1 MSILQN
7 EQVQAA
13 LIALIVVGLN
23 ALAQWVRSKVSMTR
37 IVDDYWCYIQQVAE
51 IVRNEVADALKAST
65 LSSSVLGSIVQRGVV
80 RFVDNYKLNE
90 GKEPTET
97 QVKAAGGFS
106 TIARVR
112 QALDVGV
119 ARIGTSSALKLIK
132 ELSEERGTKG
142 ML

>member
-1 MSILQN
+1 MDSILSN
-7 EQVQAA
+7 EAVQSA
-13 LIALIVVGLN
+13 LIALIVVALN

-37 IVDDYWCYIQQVAE
+37 IVDDYWCYIQPVAE

-97 QVKAAGGFS
+97 QVAAVNF
-106 TIARVR
+106 
-112 QALDVGV
+112 
-119 ARIGTSSALKLIK
+119 
-132 ELSEERGTKG
+132 ELSDVAERVVSGG
-142 ML
+142 R